1 MNLSRR
7 TPDHL
12 LFLRSWISRPLHVAA
27 VAPSSRR
34 LAEAITA
41 DISPRSGPVLELGPG
56 TGVFTQ
62 ALLRRGV
69 PEAALTL
76 VEREPAFAELLRIRF
91 PAASVLEC
99 DAATLPSG
107 CRGFSAAVSGLPLL
121 SLPPGQVEGILNTE
135 SNIAGLEHLV
145 GDACFYQ
152 FTYGPRCPVPE
163 AVLLRLGLAARFRRF
178 VPLNLPPAS
187 VYRITRLSSLQE
199 QEASQCASF

>member
-7 TPDHL
+7 MPDHL
-12 LFLRSWISRPLHVAA
+12 LFLRSWISRPLQVAA

-41 DISPRSGPVLELGPG
+41 DISPNCGPVLELGPG

-76 VEREPAFAELLRIRF
+76 VEREPAFAQLLRIRF
-91 PAASVLEC
+91 PAASVLDC
-99 DAATLPSG
+99 DAAALPSG

-121 SLPPGQVEGILNTE
+121 SMPPGQVERIL
-135 SNIAGLEHLV
+135 AGTFERLV
-145 GDACFYQ
+145 EDACFFQ
-152 FTYGPRCPVPE
+152 FTYGPQCPVPE
-163 AVLLRLGLAARFRRF
+163 AVLLRLGLAARFCRF

-187 VYRITRLSSLQE
+187 VYRIARRDPG
-199 QEASQCASF
+199 

>member
-1 MNLSRR
+1 MNLSLRI
-7 TPDHL
+7 PDHL
-12 LFLRSWISRPLHVAA
+12 LFLRSWMRRPFQVAA
-27 VAPSSRR
+27 LAPSSHW

-69 PEAALTL
+69 PEAGLTL

-107 CRGFSAAVSGLPLL
+107 CRGFSVAVSGLPLL
-121 SLPPGQVEGILNTE
+121 SMPPDQVECIL
-135 SNIAGLEHLV
+135 AGAFERLV

-163 AVLLRLGLAARFRRF
+163 AVLLRLGLAARFRHF

-187 VYRITRLSSLQE
+187 VYRIASLSSLQE